1 MPAELPYLA
10 SYKNVGAVFEKIR
23 SAKVPEAF
31 TTAYLADTLGFKSS
45 TDRALITLLKTLGFL
60 DAAGRPST
68 NYSLLKHDKS
78 GKPAIAAAIKKAYE
92 PLFTAN
98 EKANEL
104 SNDEL
109 KGLIGQVAGSDESMT
124 NRILYTFKA
133 LCGAAYWSAQSTP
146 ITTDKDEE
154 TEQEK
159 PESNKDEPDTTAS
172 RRSLRPDFHYNIQVH
187 LPANGSEETYINIFN
202 AIRKT
207 FK

>member
-60 DAAGRPST
+60 DTAGRPT
-68 NYSLLKHDKS
+68 KDYSLLKHDKL
-78 GKPAIAAAIKKAYE
+78 GKPAIAAAIRKAYE

-98 EKANEL
+98 ENANEL

-109 KGLIGQVAGSDESMT
+109 KGLIGQVAGSDEGMT
-124 NRILYTFKA
+124 SRILYTFKA
-133 LCGAAYWSAQSTP
+133 LCSAADWSTP
-146 ITTDKDEE
+146 QTSATEKDEE
-154 TEQEK
+154 VEKEK
-159 PESNKDEPDTTAS
+159 PENGKTN
-172 RRSLRPDFHYNIQVH
+172 LMQ
-187 LPANGSEETYINIFN
+187 LPHDAV
-202 AIRKT
+202 
-207 FK
+207 